1 MDFFLN
7 LFPRDQPLHN
17 LDCVNH
23 CFIGHL
29 AIYTKHRGTM
39 KTTYIIAII
48 THLQH
53 FVTQE
58 CHIVFNYQ
66 IVFLEMNVAKTI
78 EVKEPFDTVQVSFND
93 VNRCL
98 HNVQF
103 ESSMIR
109 SYARNSLNKIGV
121 EEKLVDHL
129 DTTKQLITGLTDKV
143 EKLNL
148 SKTEEPFPN
157 SFLVKRS
164 IKNNLSYKL
173 SLIS

>member
-1 MDFFLN
+1 
-7 LFPRDQPLHN
+7 
-17 LDCVNH
+17 
-23 CFIGHL
+23 
-29 AIYTKHRGTM
+29 
-39 KTTYIIAII
+39 
-48 THLQH
+48 
-53 FVTQE
+53 
-58 CHIVFNYQ
+58 
-66 IVFLEMNVAKTI
+66 MNVAKTI